1 MQVNL
6 DNLAPGETAVYFT
19 GLSIA
24 KSGSQAKYTAF
35 EMYMRGEVEL
45 TQRRVAAKNDA
56 GYTFEYLCTK
66 RHEKPSDRALTLR
79 HAHYSRVAGG
89 A

>member
-1 MQVNL
+1 MNINL

-24 KSGSQAKYTAF
+24 KSGSEAKYTAF

-45 TQRRVAAKNDA
+45 TQRRIAAKNDV

-66 RHEKPSDRALTLR
+66 RHEKPSDRTLELR
-79 HAHYSRVAGG
+79 RSHYSRVAVS